1 MSTSDASTFAIVR
14 AIGCAGVQAMPP
26 SVSRS
31 VTMGPAPGAM
41 ASPAKLSTTPLMTF
55 AAATSLAVHVK
66 PGVRTVHAAAP
77 GPDTSC
83 SSSGV
88 S

>member
-1 MSTSDASTFAIVR
+1 LSTSDASTLAIVS
-14 AIGCAGVQAMPP
+14 AIGCAGVQGTPP

-31 VTMGPAPGAM
+31 VTTGPVPGAI
-41 ASPAKLSTTPLMTF
+41 ASPAKLSTTALMTF
-55 AAATSLAVHVK
+55 AAAISFAVHVK

-77 GPDTSC
+77 DPDASC